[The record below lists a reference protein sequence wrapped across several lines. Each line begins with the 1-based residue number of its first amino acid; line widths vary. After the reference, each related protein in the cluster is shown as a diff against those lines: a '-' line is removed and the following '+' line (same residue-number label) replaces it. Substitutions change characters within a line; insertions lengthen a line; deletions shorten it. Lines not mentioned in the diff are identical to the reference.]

1 MKTTYNGTYT
11 QVDELQN
18 AEGKIIL
25 RQKLKEHTLQDAF
38 VRANFLSGARFLQT
52 LKDPTLLTIDEVIET
67 SDEVSIVCKND
78 GFQQLGVYLA
88 NQIQLSDYFL
98 VELIKKM
105 LACLDTL
112 HKNSIFHQGLNP
124 NSFIINAK
132 GDVKLTLFGTLE
144 HRLYHHMPSVG
155 NENPSIQNAVRF
167 YSPERKVNYGAIN
180 QESEFYSIGLII
192 WYLKCV
198 QLNLANTQELV
209 LNFPEYSNT
218 GSVWDKVIEACL
230 QEEPRKRPKSTK
242 DIIGL
247 LPVVASEPIKKIV
260 IPTPPK
266 KVTLSFFNYNSTEYE
281 IKINGT
287 GIENYTTNLE
297 GSKLT
302 IIANEGL
309 EVQVFSKKTG
319 SLISTFNSSRIWQYT
334 LPKVEEGKLPPRPNP
349 TNTSS
354 KKNSQSTL
362 YIIIG
367 VLLLLVL
374 ILLFRQCGKNT
385 DASVNASDNATVREI
400 SQDTVKNYVP
410 IIITSCSASSFVTSS
425 YGFTYR
431 PENAIDG
438 NMNSWWSPNLN
449 NSDKRI
455 FINLK
460 EASDV
465 HGVKIH
471 GGSHYQNHPVF
482 GNIYNLNVR
491 IKSFNLI
498 CYLSNNSV
506 YSKTFNLGD
515 LDELQTIQL
524 NNQVKCDRIEINPIS
539 FYPSEKWEDICISE
553 IVVF

>member
-11 QVDELQN
+11 QVVELQSL
-18 AEGKIIL
+18 EGMIL
-25 RQKLKEHTLQDAF
+25 LKQQLKEKMLQDAF

-52 LKDPTLLTIDEVIET
+52 LKDATLLTIDEVIET
-67 SDEVSIVCKND
+67 SEEVSIVCKND

-88 NQIQLSDYFL
+88 TQNQLSDAFL

-132 GDVKLTLFGTLE
+132 GEVKLTLFGTLE

-209 LNFPEYSNT
+209 LNFPAYSNT

-309 EVQVFSKKTG
+309 EVHVFSKKTG
-319 SLISTFNSSRIWQYT
+319 SLITTFNSSRIWQYT
-334 LPKVEEGKLPPRPNP
+334 LPKVEEGKLPPRPKP
-349 TNTSS
+349 TNISS

-385 DASVNASDNATVREI
+385 DASVNASDNATVSEI

-524 NNQVKCDRIEINPIS
+524 NNQVNCDRIEINPIS